1 MPVPHDPCASRQLAA
16 NQRRTRDLADRLF
29 NVIVYFF
36 CALVLILDLMYWR
49 P

>member
-1 MPVPHDPCASRQLAA
+1 MPVPHDTHGTHAA

-36 CALVLILDLMYWR
+36 CAIVLILDLMYWR
-49 P
+49 PM